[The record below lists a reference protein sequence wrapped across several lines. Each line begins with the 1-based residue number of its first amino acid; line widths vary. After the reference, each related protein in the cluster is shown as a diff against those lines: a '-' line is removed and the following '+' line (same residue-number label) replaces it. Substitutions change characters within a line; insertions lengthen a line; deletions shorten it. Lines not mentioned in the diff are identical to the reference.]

1 MMEMDERHIVAIDLG
16 TSKMALTVAKVNG
29 NDKQIIYYKE
39 THSAGIK
46 YSGVFNIL
54 HAHSP
59 LAFLIKDAEESLG
72 IKINQA
78 VVGMPKFPIR
88 QETNSGKVMD
98 RGEDTEITAE
108 DIEAIKRFAQ
118 ETYPLKDP
126 KKEAIYGA
134 VAQSFSDGEY
144 FQIIENDI
152 IGMTSD
158 VLEGHFKIFIGNKKD
173 LKNADNL
180 LMKAGITSKKK
191 YFTAETT
198 AKAVLTDIEM
208 ENGVALIDFGGGSTS
223 VTIYHGNIMRHYASI
238 PFGGRNIT
246 NDIKTELQ
254 ISERL
259 AENIKLAFGAC
270 MPDKLQSLSE
280 KVLHINGLTADQSKE
295 VTVKYLSEIITARTE
310 EIIQAMLYEI
320 SQSGLAEHL
329 RGGIVVTGGVSQ
341 TANLGILIRQMS
353 GYNVRIG
360 RPLGTLSCQDVEGVY
375 EPSASTSL
383 GLIQAAIEDE
393 CMNCA
398 TCEETYHTEIET
410 PVEVETEITLVTEPE
425 SELGEIPY
433 IDIEEVTG
441 TAAEEVA
448 DAVNDM
454 VAEEQPLEEEP
465 FVEEEPSVEEEP
477 QEEEDEELDEDEED
491 DEEEEENGQ
500 EDEDYDEELDDD
512 ETSSGKGKG
521 GLIAKIKF
529 IWNKINDDTD
539 DMIDNMTK
547 KK

>member
-1 MMEMDERHIVAIDLG
+1 METNERHIVAIDLG

-29 NDKQIIYYKE
+29 NDRQIIYYKE
-39 THSAGIK
+39 VHSAGIK
-46 YSGVFNIL
+46 YSGVYNIL
-54 HAHSP
+54 HACAP
-59 LAFLIKDAEESLG
+59 LSYLIKDAEDSLG

-78 VVGMPKFPIR
+78 VIGMPKFPIR
-88 QETNSGKVMD
+88 QESNSGKVID

-108 DIEAIKRFAQ
+108 DIAAIKRFAQ

-158 VLEGHFKIFIGNKKD
+158 VLEGHFKIFIGKKKD

-180 LMKAGITSKKK
+180 LIKTGITSKKK

-198 AKAVLTDIEM
+198 ARAVLTELEM

-254 ISERL
+254 ITERL
-259 AENIKLAFGAC
+259 AENIKLAYGAC

-280 KVLHINGLTADQSKE
+280 KVLRIEGSTAGQTKE
-295 VTVKYLSEIITARTE
+295 VTVKYLSEIITARVE
-310 EIIQAMLYEI
+310 ELIQAMLYEI
-320 SQSGLAEHL
+320 SESGLAEHL
-329 RGGIVVTGGVSQ
+329 RGGIVITGGASQ
-341 TANLGILIRQMS
+341 TANLGMLIKQMS

-360 RPLGTLSCQDVEGVY
+360 HPLGMLSCQDIEGIN
-375 EPSASTSL
+375 ETTAATSA

-398 TCEETYHTEIET
+398 IYDETIHTEIET
-410 PVEVETEITLVTEPE
+410 PVEVPVLNEEPVVE
-425 SELGEIPY
+425 
-433 IDIEEVTG
+433 IEEEAPMENVP
-441 TAAEEVA
+441 AEEVPA
-448 DAVNDM
+448 
-454 VAEEQPLEEEP
+454 
-465 FVEEEPSVEEEP
+465 VEEEIEEESYP
-477 QEEEDEELDEDEED
+477 DEEEEEDEELEEIDQEDEAQD
-491 DEEEEENGQ
+491 D
-500 EDEDYDEELDDD
+500 EDEDYDEELDEDYED
-512 ETSSGKGKG
+512 KAKPAKKAGKGENG
-521 GLIAKIKF
+521 GLFRKFKI
-529 IWNKINDDTD
+529 IWNKLNDDTD
-539 DMIDNMTK
+539 NWIEGMSK
-547 KK
+547 K